1 MPEPAAQRHDEY
13 WNNNKANTWHCV
25 KHLLVPWQCS
35 QLLHWPELLQLF
47 CKQACLCTG
56 VHPGPGHFLCMIS
69 LQSGAPAKISRNV
82 IDNAHT
88 SVLSLHNSP
97 NLKHLQNLNHTQW
110 PNCVQHFWIVW
121 STALCL
127 CEWHCNGQAWINLCL
142 CIASSTCAFLGYAYN
157 WICICH
163 SSTVTNTQWHT
174 HTHTSFEAFHLQIQA
189 NQHDIVK
196 HKS

>member
-1 MPEPAAQRHDEY
+1 
-13 WNNNKANTWHCV
+13 
-25 KHLLVPWQCS
+25 
-35 QLLHWPELLQLF
+35 
-47 CKQACLCTG
+47 
-56 VHPGPGHFLCMIS
+56 LCMIS

-174 HTHTSFEAFHLQIQA
+174 HTRVLRHFIR
-189 NQHDIVK
+189 
-196 HKS
+196 KSKQTNMTLSNINLSDNSVNDLRPREPFLWMLGVMNCSGDA